1 VRPRALVWT
10 YLAALIASAGATF
23 LLLGS
28 LFLHYLP
35 HDYLTRVHLVCKTVA
50 GCPRVLPIWANTA
63 SSFLLG
69 GTLFGLTL
77 FAVFAL
83 CSQLSCSSRRQLQW
97 SRDGSNRPQRC
108 SARSSVRAWVIDDP
122 APVSCTVGFLHPQV
136 VVSTGLF
143 AHLDDEEVDAVLAHE
158 EGHVIGRDNVL
169 TLVAQTV
176 AMTFVLVPGV
186 RMAFARLRRAQELAA
201 DEYARERTGDPLVVA
216 SSLQKFARF
225 LVASAGGRVG
235 MVTSLG
241 FADEGNVTERIR
253 GLLLDEVVPGCRRR
267 LAVAAILLVLLF
279 GSFAGSALAFTDV
292 ALEGAGESSCTFG
305 VHAAP
310 KSAPAPFTW
319 HREPTL
325 VSPSTAHAVVVA
337 PSPAR
342 R

>member
-1 VRPRALVWT
+1 
-10 YLAALIASAGATF
+10 
-23 LLLGS
+23 
-28 LFLHYLP
+28 
-35 HDYLTRVHLVCKTVA
+35 
-50 GCPRVLPIWANTA
+50 
-63 SSFLLG
+63 
-69 GTLFGLTL
+69 
-77 FAVFAL
+77 
-83 CSQLSCSSRRQLQW
+83 
-97 SRDGSNRPQRC
+97 
-108 SARSSVRAWVIDDP
+108 VIDDP

-143 AHLDDEEVDAVLAHE
+143 AHVDDEEVEAVLAHE

-216 SSLQKFARF
+216 SSLQKFARS
-225 LVASAGGRVG
+225 LVAPAGGRAA
-235 MVTSLG
+235 MITSLG

-279 GSFAGSALAFTDV
+279 GLFAGSALAFTGV
-292 ALEGAGESSCTFG
+292 AFEDAGAPTCVPGAHGSP
-305 VHAAP
+305 A
-310 KSAPAPFTW
+310 SAPASFST

-325 VSPSTAHAVVVA
+325 VSASTAHAMVVA
-337 PSPAR
+337 LAFSSR
-342 R
+342 